1 MAKVCDI
8 TGKTP
13 MVGHNVSHS
22 NQKTKRRQYPNLQK
36 KKVMN
41 PATGQMETIRVSTR
55 GLKTLAKWVREGK
68 KFDLR
73 QLVKQK

>member
-1 MAKVCDI
+1 M
-8 TGKTP
+8 T
-13 MVGHNVSHS
+13 GHNVSHS

-36 KKVMN
+36 KKVVN
-41 PATGQMETIRVSTR
+41 PATGQVETIRVSAR

-73 QLVKQK
+73 KLVKQK